1 MEDAIT
7 LPIGGQGT
15 GEVLIEISNKT
26 MIGLIL
32 PEIVYNIKKK
42 LSFFFL
48 ENHNSKPL
56 LLKRGQTIV
65 LVTSF
70 LVIQAEQGQLLEE
83 HKKTTQSVTGRSNDT
98 NTHIG
103 GASGENMEKAGWAQP
118 VYSL

>member
-42 LSFFFL
+42 LSCIL
-48 ENHNSKPL
+48 QKIIIPNH
-56 LLKRGQTIV
+56 
-65 LVTSF
+65 
-70 LVIQAEQGQLLEE
+70 
-83 HKKTTQSVTGRSNDT
+83 
-98 NTHIG
+98 
-103 GASGENMEKAGWAQP
+103 
-118 VYSL
+118 